1 MIVIRDRCFPDTP
14 GLEHTGPPVTPV
26 TGYRRSSLP
35 EQPVS
40 EHVLDPAGVAREPLD
55 GEVAVDPATGRPAG
69 LPQALV
75 LLLSSCLAVLGAVL
89 LAPVLPRI
97 QDAFADTPGVE
108 TLTPVVLTAP
118 ALVIG
123 LTAMVAG
130 RIVDRVGRK
139 RLLVGALVVYAFLG
153 TAPLWLPSL
162 QLVVASRVLLGLTE
176 AAIMTCCTTLLAD
189 YFHGSQRERYFGL
202 QVVFTTVAATLFF
215 GLGGALGAADWR
227 TPFWLYAVSLPLA
240 LLTARFV
247 WQPAPRRTAATPAL
261 PPLPWRQLY
270 APVGVTLLGGLIFYV
285 LIVELSFKLDSI
297 GVTST
302 ATIGAASAV
311 ASLGTAIGAFLFG
324 RLAPQ
329 GPRFTLPLA
338 FGLSGVGLVGLALS
352 STVPAVVAF
361 AVLTGFGNGLL
372 LPSLLTWALGSLSF
386 EQRGRATGVW
396 TSALFL
402 GQFVCPLVVLA
413 VSGALGGLGS
423 ALMVLGAVALAA
435 AVGVRLARPTR
446 VADPGLAAH

>member
-1 MIVIRDRCFPDTP
+1 M
-14 GLEHTGPPVTPV
+14 PVTV
-26 TGYRRSSLP
+26 DRHLTTRRA
-35 EQPVS
+35 PVS
-40 EHVLDPAGVAREPLD
+40 EQLTSYPQADEEPLD
-55 GEVAVDPATGRPAG
+55 GEVAMNPATGRPAG
-69 LPQALV
+69 RLEAV
-75 LLLSSCLAVLGAVL
+75 ILLLSSCLSVLGAVL

-97 QDAFADTPGVE
+97 QDAFADTSGVA

-123 LTAMVAG
+123 LTATVAG

-139 RLLVGALVVYAFLG
+139 RLLAGALVVYAFVG

-162 QLVVASRVLLGLTE
+162 RLIVVSRILVGLTE

-189 YFHGSQRERYFGL
+189 YFHGHQRERYFGL
-202 QVVFTTVAATLFF
+202 QVVYTTIAATVFF
-215 GLGGALGAADWR
+215 AVGGALGSHSWR

-247 WQPAPRRTAATPAL
+247 WQPAPRRTAATRAL
-261 PPLPWRQLY
+261 PRLPWRQLY

-311 ASLGTAIGAFLFG
+311 GSLGTAIGAFLFG

-329 GPRFTLPLA
+329 GPKFTVPLA

-352 STVPAVVAF
+352 STVPAVVMF

-372 LPSLLTWALGSLSF
+372 LPALLTWALGSLTF

-402 GQFVCPLVVLA
+402 GQFVCPLVILA

-446 VADPGLAAH
+446 AAAPGTTAH